1 MYCDSKLRNQSHN
14 MEEIGAL
21 APIRDM
27 GSNYHGQTAKVIREK
42 ITNYLMNEGELQFQY
57 DKI

>member
-1 MYCDSKLRNQSHN
+1 MD
-14 MEEIGAL
+14 EIGAL

-27 GSNYHGQTAKVIREK
+27 GSNYYGQTAKSDQRENK
-42 ITNYLMNEGELQFQY
+42 NYLMNEGELQFQY